1 MRLFILSLSVL
12 LLTLSGCNP
21 TKSAFS
27 RGDYD
32 AAILSG
38 IRRLHKKPGDSQT
51 LLLVAESYR
60 LANNQ
65 DFERIRALENR
76 PDDPRRWESIH
87 QVYRS
92 LEARQAR
99 VRNIP
104 RPRGELISNDLFE
117 FRDYSVE
124 LDQSRNQA
132 VIDLYE
138 AGIRLLGTGQ
148 KSDAREAFTKFRS
161 VLGLNASYKDATERM
176 EEARMK
182 GTNFVVIQIAPSGG
196 IAMPVSFERELRQL
210 NLTSL
215 NREWIE
221 YHLGESYGVH
231 YDYFIEVEVE
241 GLTVSPERENR
252 STRVEKAEIEDG
264 WEYLKNPD
272 GSVARDS
279 SGNRVKVPVMREV
292 RATLTIV
299 EQTRQAS
306 ASGQIRLMNATGQ
319 SMAQHA
325 LVGNH
330 VWRHTY
336 GTSRGDVRALSKE
349 SLSMIQRKAVGFPST
364 EDMILQTAVPLRN
377 QIQSRL
383 QSFRTQIR

>member
-1 MRLFILSLSVL
+1 MRVFILLLSGI
-12 LLTLSGCNP
+12 LLTLTGCNP
-21 TKSAFS
+21 TKAAFS

-60 LANNQ
+60 LANNR
-65 DFERIRALENR
+65 DFERIRELENR
-76 PDDPRRWESIH
+76 QEDARRWESIH

-92 LEARQAR
+92 LESRQSR

-104 RPRGELISNDLFE
+104 RPRGELISTDLFE

-132 VIDLYE
+132 VIDLY
-138 AGIRLLGTGQ
+138 ASGMRLLSTGQ
-148 KSDAREAFTKFRS
+148 KSDAREAFSKFRS
-161 VLGLNASYKDATERM
+161 VLGLNASYKDAAERM
-176 EEARMK
+176 EDARVR
-182 GTNFVVIQIAPSGG
+182 GTNFVVIQIAPAGG
-196 IAMPVSFERELRQL
+196 LAMPVSFERELSQL
-210 NLTSL
+210 NLSPL
-215 NREWIE
+215 NREWVE
-221 YHLGESYGVH
+221 YHLGESYGIT
-231 YDYFIEVEVE
+231 YDYFIEIEVE

-252 STRVEKAEIEDG
+252 SSRIEKAEIEDG
-264 WEYLKNPD
+264 WEYKKNAD

-279 SGNRVKVPVMREV
+279 SGNRIKIPVMREV
-292 RATLTIV
+292 RATVSII

-306 ASGQIRLMNATGQ
+306 ANAQIRLINSAGQ
-319 SMAQHA
+319 PMAQHA

-349 SLSMIQRKAVGFPST
+349 SQALIQRRAVNYPST
-364 EDMILQTAVPLRN
+364 EEMILQTAVPLRN
-377 QIQSRL
+377 QVQSRL
-383 QSFRTQIR
+383 QSFRSQIR